1 MDARNPEHGVLV
13 EGEMTPEIEAG
24 IKDADLTLVIGTAT
38 EEMTDTGIGTGND
51 DTPRLALALGIP
63 DVVIIKISKS
73 GGLGI
78 GNEGRDLPL
87 LIQREVAA

>member
-1 MDARNPEHGVLV
+1 MNPQGGVLV
-13 EGEMTPEIEAG
+13 EGKMTTEIEAG
-24 IKDADLTLVIGTAT
+24 NNEGDLTHEIGFAT
-38 EEMTDTGIGTGND
+38 EEMTDPGIGTGND

-78 GNEGRDLPL
+78 GNEGKDLPP
-87 LIQREVAA
+87 LILREAAA